1 VVIGGAAAS
10 SAKAWPLSLSAIGK
24 TRSRQAAA
32 PWAEG
37 LRPIPNS
44 QPENKNSPRQLE
56 SEAGLTHGTPR
67 PVGILGA
74 AVLPQLENHIG
85 QQQCVALIL
94 RHTIFRKRGFSQ
106 INVTTRRRPTS
117 STGAR
122 EHPPKGSQEKTHAP
136 VAAYIA
142 MTAGTNTVS
151 WINMAGLS
159 SKVEASQPGG
169 RERIVGAG
177 LGVNAQVPI
186 FFKWRQD
193 DSSQLWRRNNS
204 IS

>member
-1 VVIGGAAAS
+1 MSTV
-10 SAKAWPLSLSAIGK
+10 
-24 TRSRQAAA
+24 
-32 PWAEG
+32 
-37 LRPIPNS
+37 
-44 QPENKNSPRQLE
+44 LE
-56 SEAGLTHGTPR
+56 M
-67 PVGILGA
+67 
-74 AVLPQLENHIG
+74 
-85 QQQCVALIL
+85 
-94 RHTIFRKRGFSQ
+94 
-106 INVTTRRRPTS
+106 
-117 STGAR
+117 
-122 EHPPKGSQEKTHAP
+122 GSQEKTHAP

-142 MTAGTNTVS
+142 MTAGNTVS

-193 DSSQLWRRNNS
+193 DSSRLWRGNNS